1 MHNSPPNT
9 PPASLITAYG
19 PHEVATGTPFNA
31 QPDGS
36 NALWFLL
43 QESRGTFSVE
53 INGTPLNCALDRAHK
68 LLSVRVP
75 PWLTEFPGE
84 LVVAVHNESLSGL
97 PIQLKI
103 PVTAATTFE
112 PPTVAELQHRYLA
125 VQQALHHHTRKPE
138 PTFLGWGMST
148 IHRLPWEFGVEGAL
162 FQELSH
168 QLARTFCMS
177 PSTGMTPEYL
187 QQLLW
192 RHWNVLKA
200 TKLAFQLTA
209 ANFTDDEQRE
219 LVECGVGDGITAFW
233 SLHAARSFL
242 HQPHFR
248 LWLFDAW
255 EGMHDGAVDED
266 IAELTQIYDDLDVNR
281 TRANLRDFAHHATF
295 VRGRIPGS
303 LTQFIG
309 DRTKVMYLHIDL
321 NHAAATRA
329 ALEFFI
335 PEMPVGAVVLF
346 DDFGWEAYA
355 STRATV
361 LEYLTPR
368 MGEFL
373 LLPTGQA
380 LFVKGTRT

>member
-1 MHNSPPNT
+1 MET
-9 PPASLITAYG
+9 G
-19 PHEVATGTPFNA
+19 ATFNA
-31 QPDGS
+31 QPDGN
-36 NALWFLL
+36 NALWALL
-43 QESRGTFSVE
+43 RDSRGAFSVE
-53 INGTPLNCALDRAHK
+53 INGTAVTCTVDRAQK
-68 LLSVRVP
+68 LLSVSIP
-75 PWLTEFPGE
+75 PWMTEFPGE
-84 LVVAVHNESLSGL
+84 LSVEIHNDLSTHHATHL
-97 PIQLKI
+97 TIPI
-103 PVTAATTFE
+103 TAAATFQ
-112 PPTVAELQHRYLA
+112 PPTVEQLTHRYLA
-125 VQQALHHHTRKPE
+125 VQGALHQHTRQPA
-138 PTFLGWGMST
+138 PAFLGWGMST

-233 SLHAARSFL
+233 SLHAAGSFL

-266 IAELTQIYDDLDVNR
+266 IAELAQMYDDLDVNR

-303 LTQFIG
+303 LTQFSG

-380 LFVKGTRT
+380 LFVKGTQT